1 MTHSRAVVRRAA
13 AAVAALVLAA
23 TLVACD
29 DPDEDADADPASP
42 GASASSGEPSEV
54 AEVSD
59 SPSPSESV
67 DPDVACL
74 TMGQPWRISTNDME
88 SQFAAQ
94 LRGVDVI
101 DVRITGGATLQVRPD
116 LVARYTPNRV
126 TRVRINLGDGLIMV
140 LTQRHIGSAT
150 GQWVRGEEEGTLT
163 SPETW
168 NGNLRV
174 STTVSINGRSSN
186 QSFDL
191 PVAGLSSSA
200 VTYSCDP
207 GQLMMTAEGSPFNYL
222 FLLR

>member
-13 AAVAALVLAA
+13 AAVAALVLTA

-29 DPDEDADADPASP
+29 DPDEDADPP
-42 GASASSGEPSEV
+42 GASGSSGEPTEPSEV
-54 AEVSD
+54 ADVSD
-59 SPSPSESV
+59 SPSPSEGV
-67 DPDVACL
+67 DPDVECL
-74 TMGQPWRISTNDME
+74 TMGRPWRISTNDLE
-88 SQFAAQ
+88 SQFARR

-101 DVRITGGATLQVRPD
+101 DVTITGGATLQVGPD

-126 TRVRINLGDGLIMV
+126 TRVRINLGDGLVMV
-140 LTQRHIGSAT
+140 LTQRHTGSAT

-163 SPETW
+163 SPESW

-174 STTVSINGRSSN
+174 STTVSINGRASN

-191 PVAGLSSSA
+191 PVAGLSDSA

-207 GQLMMTAEGSPFNYL
+207 GQLMMTAEGSPFNFL